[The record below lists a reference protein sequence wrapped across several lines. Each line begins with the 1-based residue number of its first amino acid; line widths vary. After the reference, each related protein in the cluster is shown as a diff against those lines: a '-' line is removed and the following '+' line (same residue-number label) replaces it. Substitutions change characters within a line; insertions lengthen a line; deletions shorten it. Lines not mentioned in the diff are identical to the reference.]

1 MIILGM
7 ASGFLIGAIGM
18 SLMQAASR
26 ADDSMEEF
34 YKRFDDEHQKKKKQN
49 KTSDRYQS

>member
-1 MIILGM
+1 MIWFILGM

-34 YKRFDDEHQKKKKQN
+34 YKRFDKKKNKKQ
-49 KTSDRYQS
+49 SDRYQS